1 MTMNTNINDVNEI
14 RICDDCG
21 CVIETDDY
29 YTTYDGRIICEDCYD
44 SDYFTCEDC
53 GKIFHIDDLISV
65 NRGGSWGYFAEYC
78 RSSYRDSDTP
88 GLRNYDLGLRLALSE

>member
-29 YTTYDGRIICEDCYD
+29 YI
-44 SDYFTCEDC
+44 
-53 GKIFHIDDLISV
+53 
-65 NRGGSWGYFAEYC
+65 AENQHSKC
-78 RSSYRDSDTP
+78 CTRP
-88 GLRNYDLGLRLALSE
+88 PAEW